1 MTKEEF
7 MGAIGRILDENPSD
21 KILDILEEIKNG
33 FPDVSDLEQQIADQK
48 ERFKRRFM
56 GQTEEARVKEDIRED
71 EKEDKELIVEEKDIF
86 EK

>member
-7 MGAIGRILDENPSD
+7 MGAIGRILDESPSD
-21 KILDILEEIKNG
+21 KILDILEEIKNE

-48 ERFKRRFM
+48 ERFKRRFL
-56 GQTEEARVKEDIRED
+56 GQSEEARVKEDIRDD
-71 EKEDKELIVEEKDIF
+71 EKEDKDLIVEEKDIF

>member
-7 MGAIGRILDENPSD
+7 MGAIGKIIDENPSD

-33 FPDVSDLEQQIADQK
+33 FPDVSALEQQIAEQK

-56 GQTEEARVKEDIRED
+56 GQSEEAKVKEDIQEE
-71 EKEDKELIVEEKDIF
+71 EKEDKDLIVEEKDIF
-86 EK
+86 EE